1 LGVAISLLN
10 NSFNAVLILVC
21 LVAFLFQLTLGPL
34 APLYA
39 VEVCS
44 DIAFGAVMITEDI
57 LVLLQDFVMPMLLS
71 SKMTPSGVFFMYGLF
86 SMAGLA
92 FIYFFVPETKGLSE

>member
-1 LGVAISLLN
+1 MIVAISLLN
-10 NSFNAVLILVC
+10 NSSTAVLILVC
-21 LVAFLFQLTLGPL
+21 FLAFLFQLTLGPL

-39 VEVCS
+39 AEVCT
-44 DIAFGAVMITEDI
+44 DIALGAVMISEDI

-71 SKMTPSGVFFMYGLF
+71 SKMTPSGVFFMFSLF
-86 SMAGLA
+86 SIVGLA